1 MSNWKDEIRK
11 RDMVSSDAKGLIMYL
26 MNNIKRKL
34 NQDDSA
40 EEIIKYLDK
49 VIPTINEIEDLPW
62 IYKGE

>member
-1 MSNWKDEIRK
+1 MNNWEDLIRK
-11 RDMVSSDAKGLIMYL
+11 RSMVPQDAKELIMYL

-62 IYKGE
+62 VYKGD